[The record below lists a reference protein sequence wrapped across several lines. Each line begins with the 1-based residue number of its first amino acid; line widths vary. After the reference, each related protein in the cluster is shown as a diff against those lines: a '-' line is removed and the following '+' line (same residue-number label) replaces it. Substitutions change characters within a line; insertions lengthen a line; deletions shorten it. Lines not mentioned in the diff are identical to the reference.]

1 MMISRQLIWLFDRL
15 SIRNKVLAGYA
26 ALTIPFVTLT
36 IFAGA
41 MTAELLAESKHVDED
56 SIPTLDALETIRTAG
71 LTVIG
76 QTNGLVLIRAI
87 GADAPVAG
95 GAVDPAADLQ
105 AARSA
110 LSQAVHD
117 FLNLATDGDDET
129 FHGSI
134 QFATSDIT
142 RQSERLIRLAADRK
156 SSAIVLQLRERFE
169 RSAGSFRTLIQ
180 SAIDAERIDLTARR
194 EQLSGTIWFTAV
206 LVVGL
211 GLMCVLGA
219 ILGGLRVSNRIA
231 RPIQRLRDAAIRVGE
246 GEFNVVDQRQTAD
259 EVGELVTAF
268 QTMVERLKEM
278 MGRLSS
284 QERLAALGQ
293 LAGSVSHEL
302 RNPLGVLRNS
312 LFSLREAVEGNAA
325 GNAANTG
332 KIIDRIERNVQR
344 CNTIVTDLLNY
355 ARTGQL
361 DRRDVE
367 IDAWLSEMLD
377 EHELPA
383 GITLRRELESGA
395 AVLLDRNRFRQVLV
409 NLLDNATQAM
419 GDAEWLRSK
428 PRERAITVRT
438 AGNGPDLILSVRDTG
453 PGISAD
459 VLPKVFDPLFTT
471 KSFGVGLGLP
481 TVRQIVQQ
489 HGGTIEVESVPGE
502 STIFTVRLP
511 RDTRQQDEAA

>member
-1 MMISRQLIWLFDRL
+1 MVPRQLIWLFDGL

-105 AARSA
+105 AARSN

-117 FLNLATDGDDET
+117 FLDMASDSDDET
-129 FHGSI
+129 FRSSI

-156 SSAIVLQLRERFE
+156 SSAIVLQLREQFE
-169 RSAGSFRTLIQ
+169 RSADSFRTLIQ

-219 ILGGLRVSNRIA
+219 VLGGLRVSNRIA

-325 GNAANTG
+325 G
-332 KIIDRIERNVQR
+332 
-344 CNTIVTDLLNY
+344 
-355 ARTGQL
+355 
-361 DRRDVE
+361 
-367 IDAWLSEMLD
+367 
-377 EHELPA
+377 
-383 GITLRRELESGA
+383 
-395 AVLLDRNRFRQVLV
+395 
-409 NLLDNATQAM
+409 
-419 GDAEWLRSK
+419 
-428 PRERAITVRT
+428 
-438 AGNGPDLILSVRDTG
+438 
-453 PGISAD
+453 
-459 VLPKVFDPLFTT
+459 
-471 KSFGVGLGLP
+471 
-481 TVRQIVQQ
+481 
-489 HGGTIEVESVPGE
+489 
-502 STIFTVRLP
+502 
-511 RDTRQQDEAA
+511 

>member
-1 MMISRQLIWLFDRL
+1 MVPRQLTWLFDGL

-41 MTAELLAESKHVDED
+41 MTAELLAESKHVNED

-105 AARSA
+105 AARST
-110 LSQAVHD
+110 LSQAVQD
-117 FLNLATDGDDET
+117 FLSLASDGNDGT
-129 FHGSI
+129 FRSSI
-134 QFATSDIT
+134 QFATSDIM

-156 SSAIVLQLRERFE
+156 ASAIVLQLREGFE

-194 EQLSGTIWFTAV
+194 EQLSANIWFTAV

-219 ILGGLRVSNRIA
+219 VLGGLRVSNRIA
-231 RPIQRLRDAAIRVGE
+231 RPIQRLRDAAIRIGE
-246 GEFNVVDQRQTAD
+246 GEFSVVDQPRTAD

-268 QTMVERLKEM
+268 QTMVGRLKEM

-325 GNAANTG
+325 NTG

-361 DRRDVE
+361 DRRGVE

-383 GITLRRELESGA
+383 GIALRRELESGA
-395 AVLLDRNRFRQVLV
+395 TVLLDRNRFRQVLV
-409 NLLDNATQAM
+409 NLLDNAAQAM
-419 GDAEWLRSK
+419 SDAEWLRSK

-438 AGNGPDLILSVRDTG
+438 TGSGPDLILSVCDTG
-453 PGISAD
+453 PGIVAD

-481 TVRQIVQQ
+481 TVRQIVEQ
-489 HGGTIEVESVPGE
+489 HGGEVDVRSIPGE
-502 STIFTVRLP
+502 TTTFTVRLP
-511 RDTRQQDEAA
+511 KDVRQQDEAA

>member
-1 MMISRQLIWLFDRL
+1 MVPRRLTWLFDGL

-41 MTAELLAESKHVDED
+41 MTAELLAESKRVDED
-56 SIPTLDALETIRTAG
+56 SIPTLDTLETIRTAG

-87 GADAPVAG
+87 GADSPSSG
-95 GAVDPAADLQ
+95 GAVDPAAELQ
-105 AARSA
+105 SARGA
-110 LSQAVHD
+110 LSLAVHD
-117 FLNLATDGDDET
+117 FQGLQSDGGGGDGT
-129 FHGSI
+129 FRDSI

-169 RSAGSFRTLIQ
+169 RSAASFRTLIQ

-194 EQLSGTIWFTAV
+194 EQLSGNIWFTAV

-211 GLMCVLGA
+211 GLVCVLGA

-246 GEFNVVDQRQTAD
+246 GEFNVVDQRHTAD
-259 EVGELVTAF
+259 EVGELVNAF

-325 GNAANTG
+325 NTG

-355 ARTGQL
+355 ARTGQP

-377 EHELPA
+377 EHDLPA

-395 AVLLDRNRFRQVLV
+395 TVLLD
-409 NLLDNATQAM
+409 ATASARCSSICWTM
-419 GDAEWLRSK
+419 PLR
-428 PRERAITVRT
+428 P
-438 AGNGPDLILSVRDTG
+438 
-453 PGISAD
+453 
-459 VLPKVFDPLFTT
+459 
-471 KSFGVGLGLP
+471 
-481 TVRQIVQQ
+481 
-489 HGGTIEVESVPGE
+489 
-502 STIFTVRLP
+502 
-511 RDTRQQDEAA
+511 